1 MVSECVC
8 VCVMLAG
15 FWSHYIR
22 LDPAFAHTLT
32 HTKPDNG
39 SLMFYSEVLAR
50 DLNRPTVHLGSH
62 GQSPSLWSSLCT
74 RNFLL
79 MFHRFHFEE
88 LFSLDGDG
96 SITFS
101 LTLTT
106 RFLSILYCF
115 SRMFT
120 KSFRGVPQGSILGPL
135 LFDIYTSI
143 LERVV
148 VYLSFDSQWFS
159 DDTRL

>member
-1 MVSECVC
+1 MCD
-8 VCVMLAG
+8 AG
-15 FWSHYIR
+15 WVLKS
-22 LDPAFAHTLT
+22 LHTSGSSNRT
-32 HTKPDNG
+32 HTHTHKTRQWV
-39 SLMFYSEVLAR
+39 SMFYSEVLAR

-96 SITFS
+96 SNTFS

-148 VYLSFDSQWFS
+148 VYLSFDSQ
-159 DDTRL
+159 